1 MELNEA
7 KEKIL
12 KLLRLSKSPNEHEA
26 ARALEFANK
35 LMEEYKLDESQCRT
49 YEQKRVKA
57 TKRRSQWRSLISGNV
72 AWLYSVYVV
81 SDYYEGEKL
90 FIGESIDAFLAAEMY
105 QYLCKSVERIARQ
118 SIRKNAK
125 HKYRESFKNGCAANI
140 CCRIRT
146 LGKACSW
153 APEREKNIQL
163 AKEYTHSIMNL
174 EKDDAKKTKMNSK
187 AYMRGIDKG
196 QSISLNKQATASA
209 GRMISGW

>member
-1 MELNEA
+1 MGLNDV
-7 KEKIL
+7 KSRIQ

-26 ARALEFANK
+26 AQALQFANK
-35 LMEEYKLDESQCRT
+35 LMEEYKLTEAECRL
-49 YEQKRVKA
+49 YEQIHVKG
-57 TKRRSQWRSLISGNV
+57 TKRKSAWRDIIASHVG
-72 AWLYSVYVV
+72 WLYSCMLIHAYC
-81 SDYYEGEKL
+81 DGEKI
-90 FIGESIDAFLAAEMY
+90 FIGDYIDAFLAGEMY
-105 QYLCKSVERIARQ
+105 KYLCKSVERIAKT

-125 HKYRESFKNGCAANI
+125 NRYRDSFKCGCAANI
-140 CCRIRT
+140 CCRIREM
-146 LGKACSW
+146 GKNCSW
-153 APEREKNIQL
+153 APEREKNIQF